1 MGDDMM
7 MSGDSRSLRR
17 GKRRAPR
24 TETCRPCLVWP
35 KDVPDMMFQGVI
47 TNVTPYGMCIRMLD
61 SLPQGTLVMVQL
73 MRDEEF
79 RYPLS
84 APVEGMI
91 VRNAEEE
98 VGFMDHGVQ
107 LLRKALERPPNRP
120 TVLPA
125 KHATTSRNARTR
137 MHTIDLHVTDRGI
150 RRNER

>member
-7 MSGDSRSLRR
+7 MSGDNRSLRR

-35 KDVPDMMFQGVI
+35 KEVPDLTYQGVI
-47 TNVTPYGMCIRMLD
+47 INVTPYGMCVRMLD
-61 SLPQGTLVMVQL
+61 SLPQGTIVMVQL

-91 VRNAEEE
+91 VRNAEDEI
-98 VGFMDHGVQ
+98 GFMDHGVQ
-107 LLRKALERPPNRP
+107 LLRKALERPATRP
-120 TVLPA
+120 VVSQTRRPA
-125 KHATTSRNARTR
+125 STRSTRTR